1 MFQTFVWRVQTFPIE
16 IVLQNLQ
23 ENLEKAVQRRR
34 TF

>member
-16 IVLQNLQ
+16 TVLQNLQ